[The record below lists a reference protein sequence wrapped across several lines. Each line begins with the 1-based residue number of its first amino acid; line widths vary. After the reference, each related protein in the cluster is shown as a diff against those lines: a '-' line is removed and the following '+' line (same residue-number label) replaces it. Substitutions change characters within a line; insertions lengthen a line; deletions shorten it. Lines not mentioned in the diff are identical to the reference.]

1 MAASQM
7 CSQGPMVHFIA
18 SKQTFSEA
26 KSIRAA
32 FKSHQEVVVMKD
44 DLGVSCGQLIRS
56 VKQRGTATDD
66 SRRLEDCRALTVQGN
81 LSCQCA
87 HRAFTIW
94 AQVLWELPEKVM
106 KFTLNA
112 VQDTLPHNA
121 NLHMEKATF
130 SQLRLLL

>member
-1 MAASQM
+1 MAASKM
-7 CSQGPMVHFIA
+7 CPMVHFIA
-18 SKQTFSEA
+18 SRQTVSEA

-32 FKSHQEVVVMKD
+32 FKSHQEVVEVMKD

-66 SRRLEDCRALTVQGN
+66 SRHLEDCRALTVQGN

-87 HRAFTIW
+87 HRASTIW

-112 VQDTLPHNA
+112 VQDSLPHNA